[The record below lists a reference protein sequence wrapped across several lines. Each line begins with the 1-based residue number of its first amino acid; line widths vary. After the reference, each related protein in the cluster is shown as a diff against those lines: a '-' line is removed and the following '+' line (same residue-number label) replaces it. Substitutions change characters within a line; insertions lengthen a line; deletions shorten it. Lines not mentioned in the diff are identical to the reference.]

1 MLEKPT
7 NVKIL
12 EVLHRRMR
20 FEEDDEKS
28 YWRIIKGFE
37 GECEFYE
44 WLKKYSFP
52 MLILYD
58 LFLTCGISTQLDFV
72 IITANKIFLLDVK
85 NFKGDYHYRNGEFY
99 TSWNEKVTSNPIT
112 QLNRGYNVLEGSLKK
127 TGMRPLIEKKLIFIN
142 PEFTLYGNQPDLP
155 IVLRSQLNEYLK
167 SIESQADPLQ
177 NYPHQVAAYLEKI
190 KLAQNP
196 YEKTPKYSY
205 EMLDKGILCKSCGE
219 NHLREGHRSLLCSSC
234 GLSETKSSAIERM
247 IEEYRLL
254 FPDRKFTPTILKEW
268 CGNVV
273 SLDLCGRVLRKY
285 LRSN

>member
-1 MLEKPT
+1 MVACGRVKDAMRNTPRWRFSAYGAYEARKPGDLGSGRSHGNAQANTQAGGHFLRQHPIRGQLKMPCIT
-7 NVKIL
+7 NVIHGINYF
-12 EVLHRRMR
+12 V
-20 FEEDDEKS
+20 F
-28 YWRIIKGFE
+28 F
-37 GECEFYE
+37 
-44 WLKKYSFP
+44 
-52 MLILYD
+52 
-58 LFLTCGISTQLDFV
+58 TC
-72 IITANKIFLLDVK
+72 LLD
-85 NFKGDYHYRNGEFY
+85 
-99 TSWNEKVTSNPIT
+99 
-112 QLNRGYNVLEGSLKK
+112 RGQF
-127 TGMRPLIEKKLIFIN
+127 TLIEKKLIFIN